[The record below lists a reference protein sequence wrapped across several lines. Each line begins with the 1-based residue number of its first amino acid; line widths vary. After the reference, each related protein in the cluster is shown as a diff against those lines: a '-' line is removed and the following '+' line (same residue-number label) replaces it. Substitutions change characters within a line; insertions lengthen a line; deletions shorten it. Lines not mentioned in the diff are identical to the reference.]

1 MSLVVEVQRQV
12 TQADLPEDRDFN
24 AWANEAAGD
33 VDGAELVI
41 RLVDN
46 AESAEL
52 NGRFRNKPHATN
64 VLSFPAEIPASV
76 GELVMGDLVVCAP
89 VVQAEAREQGKSE
102 KAHWAHMI
110 VHGVLHLRGYDHI
123 DDAEAQKMEQ
133 LETDILARLGF
144 SDPYQ

>member
-102 KAHWAHMI
+102 MAHWAHMI
-110 VHGVLHLRGYDHI
+110 VHGVLHLRGFDHI